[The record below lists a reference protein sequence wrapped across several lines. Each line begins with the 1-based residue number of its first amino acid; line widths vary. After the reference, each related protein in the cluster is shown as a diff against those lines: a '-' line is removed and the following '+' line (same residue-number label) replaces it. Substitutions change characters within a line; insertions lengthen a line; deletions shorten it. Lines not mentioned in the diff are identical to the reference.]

1 MDIVNKPAH
10 YNKGEIEAMDAI
22 FTAIKGLPP
31 EEAYTVG
38 NVIKYVWRYDM
49 KGGKTDLL
57 KASYYLNKTMELY
70 EKRSAIS
77 KPTGL

>member
-10 YNKGEIEAMDAI
+10 YNKGAVEAMDAI
-22 FTAIKGLPP
+22 FTAVQGLPP
-31 EEAYTVG
+31 EEAYTIG
-38 NVIKYVWRYDM
+38 NVIKYVWRYEQ

-57 KASYYLNKTMELY
+57 KASYYLNKTIELY
-70 EKRSAIS
+70 EKRSNLP

>member
-1 MDIVNKPAH
+1 MEEVTKPKH
-10 YNKGEIEAMDAI
+10 YNKGSIEAMDAI
-22 FTAIKGLPP
+22 FTAVQGLPP
-31 EEAYTVG
+31 DEAYTIG

-57 KASYYLNKTMELY
+57 KASYYLNKTLELY
-70 EKRSAIS
+70 EKRSGVS